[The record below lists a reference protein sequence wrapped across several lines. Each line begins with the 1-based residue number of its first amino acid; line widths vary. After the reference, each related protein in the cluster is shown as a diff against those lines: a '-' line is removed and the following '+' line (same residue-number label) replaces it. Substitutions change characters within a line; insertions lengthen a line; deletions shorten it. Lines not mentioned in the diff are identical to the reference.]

1 MNLQDDTIQLLVDL
15 VEKEQRRLDQ
25 FQPDSQDY
33 ARRFHALMDRF
44 ADDQPLRKE
53 LLGLADL
60 HGLINAATSTSFF
73 RLASSWVWLWAV
85 SPFCRTGKS

>member
-44 ADDQPLRKE
+44 ADDQPLRNA
-53 LLGLADL
+53 LMGLAHL
-60 HGLINAATSTSFF
+60 PARITS
-73 RLASSWVWLWAV
+73 RH
-85 SPFCRTGKS
+85 KHYN

>member
-25 FQPDSQDY
+25 FQP
-33 ARRFHALMDRF
+33 ALS
-44 ADDQPLRKE
+44 A
-53 LLGLADL
+53 
-60 HGLINAATSTSFF
+60 AATSTSFSGPV
-73 RLASSWVWLWAV
+73 SSWVWLWAV

>member
-25 FQPDSQDY
+25 FQPDMPCWT
-33 ARRFHALMDRF
+33 ALPTISRCEKSF
-44 ADDQPLRKE
+44 WGWRTSTVSST
-53 LLGLADL
+53 
-60 HGLINAATSTSFF
+60 AATSTSFSGPV
-73 RLASSWVWLWAV
+73 SSWVWLWAV

>member
-60 HGLINAATSTSFF
+60 HGLINFF
-73 RLASSWVWLWAV
+73 FQAGVQLGLALGSIAV
-85 SPFCRTGKS
+85 LQDR